1 MVRWDMTKKKPG
13 RLRRS
18 RPQQQ
23 RVIRL
28 GRRLALHR
36 DLYHWFLTLPLPAV
50 AAICACFYVGL
61 NVIYALL
68 YLIEPGSIA
77 NARPGSF
84 SDAFFFSVQTLATI
98 GYGNMYPE
106 TEYANVLVTIETVTG
121 LMYFALITGLVFT
134 RFSLPSARVLFSS
147 IAVIALHDGVPT
159 LMFRMGNERRNQ
171 ILHAEVQVTLLRA
184 ERTPEGMTMWRQ
196 HDLKLV
202 RGHSSFFSLSWTIF
216 HPIDEKSPLREETEE
231 SLIAGD
237 AEIVVLLA
245 GVDEVLSQT
254 VYARHAYEAAEI
266 KWGYRFAD
274 VLVSDGTGGDERV
287 VIDYSRFDEV
297 EPAPLAE
304 VPARKRAAEHA

>member
-1 MVRWDMTKKKPG
+1 MAKKKPG
-13 RLRRS
+13 RLQRS

-50 AAICACFYVGL
+50 AAVCACFYVVL
-61 NVIYALL
+61 NLFFALL
-68 YLIEPGSIA
+68 YLIEPGSIT
-77 NARPGSF
+77 NARPGSLA
-84 SDAFFFSVQTLATI
+84 DAFFFSVQTLATI

-106 TEYANVLVTIETVTG
+106 SEYANVLVTVETVTG
-121 LMYFALITGLVFT
+121 LMYFALITGIVFT
-134 RFSLPSARVLFSS
+134 RFSRPSARVLFSS
-147 IAVIALHDGVPT
+147 IAVVGLYDGVPT
-159 LMFRMGNERRNQ
+159 LMFRMANERRNQ

-184 ERTPEGMTMWRQ
+184 ERSPEGVPMWRQ

-202 RGHSSFFSLSWTIF
+202 RGQSSFFSLSWTIF
-216 HPIDEKSPLREETEE
+216 HPIDEDSPLRGETTE

-237 AEIVVLLA
+237 SEIVVLLA

-254 VYARHAYEAAEI
+254 VYARHAYEAADI

-274 VLVSDGTGGDERV
+274 VLVADGTGGDERV
-287 VIDYSRFDEV
+287 IIDYTRFDEI
-297 EPAPLAE
+297 EPAPLGD
-304 VPARKRAAEHA
+304 VPARKRAAERA